1 MAVLMYGLCMRLDA
15 VLSRTE
21 MVLLVAAEAHSLL
34 VSAGCALWEWLIA
47 LLVVDNKFL
56 VLLVDQKAKDPSI
69 CVSLPVQ
76 LLADSLTR
84 LFNYSI
90 IGQKPCKGG
99 AKPGRI
105 GYILRNLL

>member
-1 MAVLMYGLCMRLDA
+1 MYGLCMRLDA

-21 MVLLVAAEAHSLL
+21 IVLLVAAEAHSLL

-47 LLVVDNKFL
+47 LLVVDNKQVL

-76 LLADSLTR
+76 LLADRLTR

-90 IGQKPCKGG
+90 IGQKPRKGG

-105 GYILRNLL
+105 GYILRNFL

>member
-56 VLLVDQKAKDPSI
+56 VLLVDQKAKAP
-69 CVSLPVQ
+69 
-76 LLADSLTR
+76 
-84 LFNYSI
+84 F
-90 IGQKPCKGG
+90 
-99 AKPGRI
+99 
-105 GYILRNLL
+105 